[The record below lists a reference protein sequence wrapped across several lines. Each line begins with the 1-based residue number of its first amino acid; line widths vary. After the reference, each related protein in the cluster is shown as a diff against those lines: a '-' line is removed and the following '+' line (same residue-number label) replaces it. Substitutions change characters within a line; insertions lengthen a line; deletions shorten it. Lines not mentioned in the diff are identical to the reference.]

1 MKKFALSNLLAFTL
15 ALGAVA
21 WTGLPASA
29 DAPLVTISGTIVSIE
44 GDVLTLATDR
54 GNLRFDLDKNT
65 EKPANLAVGNKITV
79 WYDSDDKMTDKMDAR
94 KIAMTPAPIPA
105 PAATTPAP
113 TTQPAPTPVETPAP
127 AVQQEETSTS
137 TSTELPTTASPLPLV
152 FGAGVLALAA
162 ALLLRKRVA

>member
-29 DAPLVTISGTIVSIE
+29 ADAPLVTISGTIVAMQ
-44 GDVLTLATDR
+44 GDVLTLATDK
-54 GNLRFDLDKNT
+54 GNVKFELHKDT

-79 WYDSDDKMTDKMDAR
+79 SYESDEDITDTVSAK

-113 TTQPAPTPVETPAP
+113 VTQPAPTPVETPAP
-127 AVQQEETSTS
+127 AVQQEETS

>member
-1 MKKFALSNLLAFTL
+1 MKKLILSNLLVLTL

-21 WTGLPASA
+21 LTGPVASA
-29 DAPLVTISGTIVSIE
+29 DAPLVTITGTIVSIE

-65 EKPANLAVGNKITV
+65 EKPANLAVGNKIIV
-79 WYDSDDKMTDKMDAR
+79 SYDSDDKVTDKMDAR
-94 KIAMTPAPIPA
+94 KIMMAPADIPA
-105 PAATTPAP
+105 PTATAPAP
-113 TTQPAPTPVETPAP
+113 VTQPT
-127 AVQQEETSTS
+127 QEE

-162 ALLLRKRVA
+162 AFVLRKRVA